1 MSSPVQA
8 SRSRGAIVTDI
19 QMGLVDSRFDMHPI
33 RGIAD
38 GPLTV
43 KACFVLY
50 AKPIANKA
58 HSKSSNYQ
66 LPPKQTK
73 GPARKRPS
81 IGRGMLQVVTRPV
94 CVGLRQ
100 ELQQVIAW
108 MGETRNHLSL
118 LYD

>member
-73 GPARKRPS
+73 GPARKRPPS
-81 IGRGMLQVVTRPV
+81 AAECSKLSQDQFASEYGRSSSR
-94 CVGLRQ
+94 
-100 ELQQVIAW
+100 
-108 MGETRNHLSL
+108 
-118 LYD
+118 